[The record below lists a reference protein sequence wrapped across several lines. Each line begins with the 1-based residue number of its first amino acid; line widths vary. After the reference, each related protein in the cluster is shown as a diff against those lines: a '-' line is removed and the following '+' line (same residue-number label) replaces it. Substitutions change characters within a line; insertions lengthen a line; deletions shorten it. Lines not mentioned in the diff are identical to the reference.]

1 MLEALARRIWDPAA
15 VGGAA
20 LLSAGLAP
28 LGALYGLGWRLREAL
43 PRRPARLPACVIS
56 VGNLTVGG
64 TGKTPVAAEAARVL
78 CGAGVPVAVLS
89 RGYGRRDENALVIAS
104 DGRGVLA
111 GPYEAGDEPAMLA
124 LQLPGVPVIACAD
137 RARAGRIAVER
148 FGAAALVLDDAF
160 QNRRVVKDL
169 EIVTV
174 DARSPFGNG
183 RMLPAGSLRMP
194 KSALG
199 RADWVILTKL
209 GPEDDAAPVRETLRA
224 LAPRAGLLEARM
236 AAVELRDLA
245 TGKSLPPGDLRGRRV
260 AALSAL
266 AEPAAFARLLEAEGM
281 EVADRFSFPD
291 HHAYAPEDLARAR
304 RRAAGVDAMVTTE
317 KDAIKIAA
325 AWARGEPP
333 LLSLVTAL
341 AFDAPGAFEKALR
354 GAVGR
359 SPGGR
364 NQP

>member
-1 MLEALARRIWDPAA
+1 MLEAIANRIWDPAA
-15 VGGAA
+15 GGGAA

-28 LGALYGLGWRLREAL
+28 LGALYGLGWRVREAL

-56 VGNLTVGG
+56 VRNLTVGG
-64 TGKTPVAAEAARVL
+64 TGKTPVAGEAARVL
-78 CGAGVPVAVLS
+78 HAAGIPVALLS
-89 RGYGRRDENALVIAS
+89 RGYGRRDENALVIVS

-111 GPYEAGDEPAMLA
+111 DPAEAGDEPAMLA
-124 LQLPGVPVIACAD
+124 RQLSGVPVIACAD

-174 DARSPFGNG
+174 DGRSPFGNG

-194 KSALG
+194 KTALG

-209 GPEDDAAPVRETLRA
+209 GPEDDAGRVRETLGA
-224 LAPRAGLLEARM
+224 LAPRAGLLEART
-236 AAVELRDLA
+236 AAVELRDLG

-260 AALSAL
+260 AVLCAL
-266 AEPAAFARLLEAEGM
+266 AEPLAFTRLLEAEGM
-281 EVADRFSFPD
+281 EVVDRFCFPD
-291 HHAYAPEDLARAR
+291 HHAYASEDLARAR
-304 RRAAGVDAMVTTE
+304 GRAAGVDALVTTE
-317 KDAIKIAA
+317 KDAVKIAP

-333 LLSLVTAL
+333 VLSLVTGLAL
-341 AFDAPGAFEKALR
+341 DAPETFEKALR
-354 GAVGR
+354 GAVGWA
-359 SPGGR
+359 PGGR
-364 NQP
+364 NQG